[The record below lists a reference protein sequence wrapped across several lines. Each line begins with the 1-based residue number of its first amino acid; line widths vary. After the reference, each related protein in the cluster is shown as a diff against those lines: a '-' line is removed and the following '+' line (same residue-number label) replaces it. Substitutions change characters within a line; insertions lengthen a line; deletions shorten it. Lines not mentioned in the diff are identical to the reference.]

1 MSKERMQRGA
11 HIVVVVL
18 EVPGGHGPP
27 SLSPCSDS
35 EVRVLLFNATG
46 DRDTAALL
54 KLLVVRFGGH
64 GGITVPGCLGSLPV
78 LLCCGCRGP
87 RDGADILSVCL
98 PILLSQGVSHL
109 SCSLQGSHSPEC
121 GEGTWIIPCP
131 SPVTLLVWG
140 WRQWKSHG
148 WVLRVPVV
156 LIAPVST
163 ALSL

>member
-1 MSKERMQRGA
+1 MSKEGMQRGA

-64 GGITVPGCLGSLPV
+64 GGITVPGCLGSL
-78 LLCCGCRGP
+78 
-87 RDGADILSVCL
+87 SVC
-98 PILLSQGVSHL
+98 P
-109 SCSLQGSHSPEC
+109 SCYPRVFPTSAAPCKALTVRGAGKGLGSSPAH
-121 GEGTWIIPCP
+121 P
-131 SPVTLLVWG
+131 L
-140 WRQWKSHG
+140 
-148 WVLRVPVV
+148 
-156 LIAPVST
+156 
-163 ALSL
+163 